1 MKYVYESSVALII
14 SYLVSTALLK
24 LTIDNLHPWTIPV
37 KLYEKNCKE
46 PAAEVQRC
54 ALRI

>member
-1 MKYVYESSVALII
+1 MKYVYESSVALIT

-37 KLYEKNCKE
+37 KLYKKNCKE
-46 PAAEVQRC
+46 PAAEAQRC